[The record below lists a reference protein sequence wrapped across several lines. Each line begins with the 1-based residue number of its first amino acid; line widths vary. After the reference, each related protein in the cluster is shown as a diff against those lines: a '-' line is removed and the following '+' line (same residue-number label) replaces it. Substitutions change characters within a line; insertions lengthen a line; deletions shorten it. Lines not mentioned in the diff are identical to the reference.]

1 MTHQVSDFRNKFHD
15 PVRLVQIFKNDMLEQ
30 AILFKIKIF
39 STSLIFSI
47 VEEIHWLIFLS
58 VKYYH
63 QIPVA
68 FIYFSNIIPSNAPAY
83 H

>member
-15 PVRLVQIFKNDMLEQ
+15 PVRLVQVFKNDMLEQ

-47 VEEIHWLIFLS
+47 VEEIH
-58 VKYYH
+58 
-63 QIPVA
+63 
-68 FIYFSNIIPSNAPAY
+68 
-83 H
+83 

>member
-15 PVRLVQIFKNDMLEQ
+15 PVGLVQIFKNDMLEQ

-47 VEEIHWLIFLS
+47 VEEIH
-58 VKYYH
+58 
-63 QIPVA
+63 
-68 FIYFSNIIPSNAPAY
+68 
-83 H
+83 